1 MDFRMTYGFNI
12 TFKLACSMALLLK
25 VKEGL
30 TKDVGRAIVR
40 LDPEDMRRIEAQGGD
55 ILLLEGKRKTVA
67 KAMPCYAEERGKS
80 IIQLDGI
87 IRENAGVGLDEKLS
101 VSKAV
106 TQPATRVVLQPLSG
120 TLKTERDSKYIASL
134 LDGTPVMQGDRLR
147 TVFFG
152 MKPSEFKVL
161 ASVPDGAVVITQ
173 STQIKLEQEF
183 SKERPLGVAYE
194 DIGGLGNQIQ
204 RIREMIEL
212 PLKYPELFERLGI
225 RAPKGV
231 LLYGPP
237 GTGKT
242 LIARA
247 VANETDAYFTSISA
261 PEIMGK
267 LYGESESRL
276 RTLFEEASR
285 KSPAIIFI
293 DEIDAIAAKREDMG
307 SEKQVE
313 KRVVAQL
320 LTLMDGLASRGQI
333 IVIGATNIP
342 NALDPALRR
351 PGRFD
356 REITLPIPDQRG
368 RLEILSI
375 HTRGMPLAAD
385 VSLEK
390 LSEIT
395 HGFVGA
401 DLEALCREAAMSAI
415 RQILP
420 SIDFEQSEIPFEKLL
435 SLEVT
440 MDNFREALREVEPSA
455 IREVFV
461 EVPNVHWEDVGGLDA
476 VKQEL
481 IEAIEF
487 PLRYKDAFAKLG
499 AKGVKGILLYGP
511 PGTGKTLLAKAAAS
525 QTGVNF
531 ISVKGAELLSRYIG
545 ESERAIRQI
554 FKVAKQAAP
563 SLIFF
568 DEMDAIVPKRKSGD
582 SGVSERVVAQFLA
595 EMDGI
600 EELNGVVVLAA
611 TNRLDM
617 IDDAL
622 LRSGRF
628 ELTLEIPMPSEAA
641 RQAIFN
647 IHLRN
652 KSAQPF
658 DLALLARKTEGCS
671 GADIEF
677 ICRRATLLAL
687 KEFIAQGSAE
697 PMLLPR
703 HVFTAIE
710 QFRTLNHES
719 RCISQT
725 LSNP

>member
-1 MDFRMTYGFNI
+1 
-12 TFKLACSMALLLK
+12 
-25 VKEGL
+25 
-30 TKDVGRAIVR
+30 
-40 LDPEDMRRIEAQGGD
+40 
-55 ILLLEGKRKTVA
+55 
-67 KAMPCYAEERGKS
+67 
-80 IIQLDGI
+80 
-87 IRENAGVGLDEKLS
+87 
-101 VSKAV
+101 
-106 TQPATRVVLQPLSG
+106 
-120 TLKTERDSKYIASL
+120 
-134 LDGTPVMQGDRLR
+134 
-147 TVFFG
+147 
-152 MKPSEFKVL
+152 
-161 ASVPDGAVVITQ
+161 
-173 STQIKLEQEF
+173 
-183 SKERPLGVAYE
+183 VAYE

-276 RTLFEEASR
+276 RALFEEASR

-368 RLEILSI
+368 RLEILNI
-375 HTRGMPLAAD
+375 HTRGMPLADD

-440 MDNFREALREVEPSA
+440 MENFREALREVEPSA

-461 EVPNVHWEDVGGLDA
+461 EVPNVQWDDVGGLESI
-476 VKQEL
+476 KQEL

-487 PLRYKDAFAKLG
+487 HEHF
-499 AKGVKGILLYGP
+499 
-511 PGTGKTLLAKAAAS
+511 
-525 QTGVNF
+525 
-531 ISVKGAELLSRYIG
+531 
-545 ESERAIRQI
+545 RA
-554 FKVAKQAAP
+554 
-563 SLIFF
+563 
-568 DEMDAIVPKRKSGD
+568 
-582 SGVSERVVAQFLA
+582 
-595 EMDGI
+595 
-600 EELNGVVVLAA
+600 
-611 TNRLDM
+611 
-617 IDDAL
+617 
-622 LRSGRF
+622 
-628 ELTLEIPMPSEAA
+628 
-641 RQAIFN
+641 
-647 IHLRN
+647 
-652 KSAQPF
+652 
-658 DLALLARKTEGCS
+658 
-671 GADIEF
+671 
-677 ICRRATLLAL
+677 
-687 KEFIAQGSAE
+687 
-697 PMLLPR
+697 
-703 HVFTAIE
+703 
-710 QFRTLNHES
+710 
-719 RCISQT
+719 
-725 LSNP
+725 

>member
-1 MDFRMTYGFNI
+1 MT
-12 TFKLACSMALLLK
+12 LSLK

-30 TKDVGRAIVR
+30 AKDVGRAIVR
-40 LDPEDMRRIEAQGGD
+40 LDPEDMRRVEAQGGD
-55 ILLLEGKRKTVA
+55 VLLLEGKRKTVA

-87 IRENAGVGLDEKLS
+87 IRENAGVGLDEKIS
-101 VSKAV
+101 VSKIVA
-106 TQPATRVVLQPLSG
+106 QPAAKVVLQPLSG

-161 ASVPDGAVVITQ
+161 ACIPDGAVVITS
-173 STQIKLEQEF
+173 STQIKLEQES

-194 DIGGLGNQIQ
+194 DIGGLGTQIQ

-237 GTGKT
+237 GSGKT

-276 RTLFEEASR
+276 RMLFEEASR

-293 DEIDAIAAKREDMG
+293 DEIDAIAPKREDMG

-333 IVIGATNIP
+333 IVIGATNLP
-342 NALDPALRR
+342 NAIDPALRR

-375 HTRGMPLAAD
+375 HTRGMPLSAD

-415 RQILP
+415 RQIIP
-420 SIDFEQSEIPFEKLL
+420 SIDFDQSEIPFEKLL

-461 EVPNVHWEDVGGLDA
+461 EVPNVRWEDVGGLET

-487 PLRYKDAFAKLG
+487 PLRYKEAFAKLG
-499 AKGVKGILLYGP
+499 ARGAKGILLYGA
-511 PGTGKTLLAKAAAS
+511 PGTGKTMLAKAAAS

-563 SLIFF
+563 SLI
-568 DEMDAIVPKRKSGD
+568 
-582 SGVSERVVAQFLA
+582 
-595 EMDGI
+595 
-600 EELNGVVVLAA
+600 
-611 TNRLDM
+611 
-617 IDDAL
+617 
-622 LRSGRF
+622 
-628 ELTLEIPMPSEAA
+628 
-641 RQAIFN
+641 
-647 IHLRN
+647 
-652 KSAQPF
+652 
-658 DLALLARKTEGCS
+658 
-671 GADIEF
+671 
-677 ICRRATLLAL
+677 
-687 KEFIAQGSAE
+687 
-697 PMLLPR
+697 
-703 HVFTAIE
+703 
-710 QFRTLNHES
+710 
-719 RCISQT
+719 
-725 LSNP
+725 

>member
-1 MDFRMTYGFNI
+1 MT
-12 TFKLACSMALLLK
+12 LSLK

-30 TKDVGRAIVR
+30 AKDVGRAIVR

-55 ILLLEGKRKTVA
+55 VLLLEGKRKTVA
-67 KAMPCYAEERGKS
+67 KAMPCYTEERGKS

-87 IRENAGVGLDEKLS
+87 IRENAGVGLDEKIS
-101 VSKAV
+101 VSKILA
-106 TQPATRVVLQPLSG
+106 QPALKVVLQPLSG

-161 ASVPDGAVVITQ
+161 ASIPDGAVVITS
-173 STQIKLEQEF
+173 STQIKLEQES

-237 GTGKT
+237 GSGKT

-276 RTLFEEASR
+276 RMLFEEASR

-293 DEIDAIAAKREDMG
+293 DEIDAIAPKREDMG

-333 IVIGATNIP
+333 IVIGATNLP
-342 NALDPALRR
+342 NAIDPALRR

-415 RQILP
+415 RQIIP

-440 MDNFREALREVEPSA
+440 MENFREALREVEPSA

-461 EVPNVHWEDVGGLDA
+461 EVPNVRWDDVGGLDA

-499 AKGVKGILLYGP
+499 ARGAKGILLYGA
-511 PGTGKTLLAKAAAS
+511 PGTGKTMLAKAAAS

-545 ESERAIRQI
+545 ESERTIRQI

-568 DEMDAIVPKRKSGD
+568 DEIDAIAPRRKSGD

-600 EELNGVVVLAA
+600 EELTGVVVLAA
-611 TNRLDM
+611 TNRIDM
-617 IDDAL
+617 IDEAL

-628 ELTLEIPMPSEAA
+628 EITLEIPMPSESA
-641 RQAIFN
+641 RKAIFE
-647 IHLRN
+647 IHLRH
-652 KSAQPF
+652 KSAEPF
-658 DLALLARKTEGCS
+658 DLALLARQTQGCS

-677 ICRRATLLAL
+677 ICRRATMLAL
-687 KEFIAQGSAE
+687 KEFIAHADNGE
-697 PMLLPR
+697 PKLLQK
-703 HVFTAIE
+703 HLLDAIE
-710 QFRTLNHES
+710 QFRALKS
-719 RCISQT
+719 FQPS
-725 LSNP
+725 

>member
-1 MDFRMTYGFNI
+1 MT
-12 TFKLACSMALLLK
+12 LSLK

-30 TKDVGRAIVR
+30 AKDVGRAIVR
-40 LDPEDMRRIEAQGGD
+40 LDPEDMRRIDAQGGD

-87 IRENAGVGLDEKLS
+87 IRENAGVGLDEKIS
-101 VSKAV
+101 VSKIV
-106 TQPATRVVLQPLSG
+106 IQPATKVVLQPISG
-120 TLKTERDSKYIASL
+120 TLKTERDSKYLASL
-134 LDGTPVMQGDRLR
+134 LDGTPVMTGDRLR

-161 ASVPDGAVVITQ
+161 ASVPDGAVVITS

-237 GTGKT
+237 GSGKT

-276 RTLFEEASR
+276 RSLFEEAAR

-368 RLEILSI
+368 RLEILNI
-375 HTRGMPLAAD
+375 HTRGMPLSAD

-415 RQILP
+415 RQIIP

-435 SLEVT
+435 ALEVT

-461 EVPNVHWEDVGGLDA
+461 EVPNVRWDDVGGLDA

-487 PLRYKDAFAKLG
+487 PLRYKEAFAKLG
-499 AKGVKGILLYGP
+499 ARGAKGILLYGA
-511 PGTGKTLLAKAAAS
+511 PGTGKTMLAKAAAS
-525 QTGVNF
+525 ETGVNF

-545 ESERAIRQI
+545 ESEKAIRQI

-568 DEMDAIVPKRKSGD
+568 DEIDAIAPRRKSGE

-611 TNRLDM
+611 TNRIDM
-617 IDDAL
+617 IDEAL

-628 ELTLEIPMPSEAA
+628 EITLEIPMPSEAA
-641 RQAIFN
+641 REAIFK
-647 IHLRN
+647 IHLRHRSSEPLDF
-652 KSAQPF
+652 SA
-658 DLALLARKTEGCS
+658 LARETDGCS

-677 ICRRATLLAL
+677 ICRRATMLAL
-687 KEFIAQGSAE
+687 KEFIANPTGE
-697 PMLLPR
+697 PTLLQR
-703 HVFTAIE
+703 HLNDAIE
-710 QFRTLNHES
+710 QFRALKHFAHS
-719 RCISQT
+719 
-725 LSNP
+725 

>member
-1 MDFRMTYGFNI
+1 MTI
-12 TFKLACSMALLLK
+12 SADADLLLR

-30 TKDVGRAIVR
+30 TKDVGRAVVR
-40 LDPEDMRRIEAQGGD
+40 LDPEDMRLLGVSGGD
-55 ILLLEGKRKTVA
+55 IVGLYGKRQTVA
-67 KAMPCYAEERGKS
+67 KAMPCYAEERGKKV
-80 IIQLDGI
+80 IQMDGI
-87 IRENAGVGLDEKLS
+87 LRENAQTGLDEKIK
-101 VSKAV
+101 VVKTDAK
-106 TQPATRVVLQPLSG
+106 PAAKVVLQPLSG
-120 TLKTERDSKYIASL
+120 TLKTERDARYISSL
-134 LDGTPVMQGDRLR
+134 IDGTPVVKGDRIR

-152 MKPSEFKVL
+152 VKPSEFRVL
-161 ASVPDGAVVITQ
+161 ATQPDGAVVIT
-173 STQIKLEQEF
+173 STTAIKLEQEPNA
-183 SKERPLGVAYE
+183 KEPSLGVSYE

-212 PLKYPELFERLGI
+212 PLRYPELFERLGI

-247 VANETDAYFTSISA
+247 VANETDAFFTSISG

-267 LYGESESRL
+267 LYGESEGRI
-276 RTLFEEASR
+276 RTIFEEATR
-285 KSPAIIFI
+285 KAPAIIFI
-293 DEIDAIAAKREDMG
+293 DEIDSIAPKREEMG

-320 LTLMDGLASRGQI
+320 LALMDGLSSRGQV
-333 IVIGATNIP
+333 IVIGATNLP

-356 REITLPIPDQRG
+356 RELTIPIPDQRG
-368 RLEILSI
+368 RLEILGI
-375 HTRGMPLAAD
+375 HTRGMPLSAD

-390 LSEIT
+390 LAELT

-401 DLEALCREAAMSAI
+401 DLEALAREAAMSSI
-415 RQILP
+415 RTILP
-420 SIDFEQSEIPFEKLL
+420 TIDFEKAEVPYDTLM

-440 MDNFREALREVEPSA
+440 MENFREALRDVDPSA

-461 EVPNVHWEDVGGLDA
+461 EVPNVTWDDVGGLES
-476 VKQEL
+476 VKAEL

-487 PLRYKDAFAKLG
+487 PLRYKAAYDKLNV
-499 AKGVKGILLYGP
+499 KPPKGILLYGA
-511 PGTGKTLLAKAAAS
+511 PGTGKTLLAKAVAS

-531 ISVKGAELLSRYIG
+531 ISVKGAELVSRFIG
-545 ESERAIRQI
+545 ESERAVRQI

-568 DEMDAIVPKRKSGD
+568 DEFDALAPRRSDRG
-582 SGVSERVVAQFLA
+582 SEVIDRVVSQFLT

-600 EELNGVVVLAA
+600 EELAGVMVLAA
-611 TNRLDM
+611 TNRVDL
-617 IDDAL
+617 IDPAL

-628 ELTLEIPMPSEAA
+628 ELILQVPMPSREA
-641 RQAIFN
+641 RLEIIK
-647 IHLRN
+647 IHLQGKPLEN
-652 KSAQPF
+652 ELIPLELSI
-658 DLALLARKTEGCS
+658 KTEGCS

-677 ICRRATLLAL
+677 ICRRAATLAVKEHIADPSVEPCLKAAHIDAAL
-687 KEFIAQGSAE
+687 LMLNAQKK
-697 PMLLPR
+697 
-703 HVFTAIE
+703 
-710 QFRTLNHES
+710 N
-719 RCISQT
+719 
-725 LSNP
+725 